1 MRKLFILLMILAM
14 FSCWGKTQVMQILDP
29 EVRSFVP
36 ADEVRVYRSA
46 NQIPYPYDEIA
57 ILFSYGTQG
66 GQAAGKLLKSLK
78 QEAGKLGANAVIVDT
93 EKGQIAV
100 FVHYKKRD

>member
-1 MRKLFILLMILAM
+1 MRKLFILLMILTM
-14 FSCWGKTQVMQILDP
+14 FSCWGKTQVVQILDP
-29 EVRSFVP
+29 GVRAFVP

-46 NQIPYPYDEIA
+46 SQILYPYDEVA
-57 ILFSYGTQG
+57 VLFSYGTQG

-93 EKGQIAV
+93 KRGQIAI
-100 FVHYKKRD
+100 FVHYKK